1 MLRVVA
7 LAFLATAGA
16 AISLSEP
23 ALAKGMRGGGAPG
36 FGGGVHMPRF
46 HARPSPRAFGTIA
59 PSVPFGTVKLFAPY
73 GTVKPSMP
81 YGTVNGLTPYGT
93 VKPAVPYG
101 TIAPATPYGKVAA
114 VHAPKPKFARR
125 HHGAYHT
132 GWSFPVTYAGDAPIY
147 IGIPYDPSEAIPVY
161 GPAITEVDGV
171 PAPQLSSARPQNTD
185 PCASERVTVPAREG
199 EREITVIR
207 CSQ

>member
-16 AISLSEP
+16 AISLPEP
-23 ALAKGMRGGGAPG
+23 ALAKGMRGVGAPG
-36 FGGGVHMPRF
+36 FGVAVHMPRF
-46 HARPSPRAFGTIA
+46 YARPSPRAYGTIA
-59 PSVPFGTVKLFAPY
+59 PSVPFGTVRPFAPY
-73 GTVKPSMP
+73 GTVKPALP
-81 YGTVNGLTPYGT
+81 YGTVKGLTPYGT

-101 TIAPATPYGKVAA
+101 TIAPATPYGTVAA
-114 VHAPKPKFARR
+114 AHAPKPKFARR
-125 HHGAYHT
+125 HHGAYYT
-132 GWSFPVTYAGDAPIY
+132 GWSFPVTYAGEEPIY

-161 GPAITEVDGV
+161 GPAITEVGET
-171 PAPQLSSARPQNTD
+171 PAPRLSSARPQHTD
-185 PCASERVTVPAREG
+185 PCAAERVTVPASEG